1 MAMGRKDK
9 RSERSKID
17 ATPPWERRKPPAATV
32 TQGPFDISD
41 EPDDDLVRI
50 DLGALKV
57 PVSELE
63 MRVDVDENQQVSA
76 ITLANETG
84 QLQLGAFAAPRTEG
98 IWNDVRAEIAE
109 SVSAQGGVTADES
122 DSEFGTA
129 LAGHLGAET
138 GNLPVRF
145 LGVDGP
151 RWMLRA
157 MLLGAPAV
165 DDSARAPFLDVVR
178 GVVVVRGTD
187 PLPVRDAIPLRL
199 PTDIS
204 EQIAAAQA
212 DEAEGT
218 ELPGAQ
224 DAQ

>member
-17 ATPPWERRKPPAATV
+17 ATPPWERRKPPAVTV
-32 TQGPFDISD
+32 TQGPFDIFD

-57 PVSELE
+57 PVSDLE

-98 IWNDVRAEIAE
+98 IWSDVRAEIAE
-109 SVSAQGGVTADES
+109 SVSAQGGVTADEP

-165 DDSARAPFLDVVR
+165 DEDARAPFLDVVR
-178 GVVVVRGTD
+178 GVVVVRGNE

-204 EQIAAAQA
+204 EQISAAQA
-212 DEAEGT
+212 DEAEGA
-218 ELPGAQ
+218 ELSETQ
-224 DAQ
+224 EQQ